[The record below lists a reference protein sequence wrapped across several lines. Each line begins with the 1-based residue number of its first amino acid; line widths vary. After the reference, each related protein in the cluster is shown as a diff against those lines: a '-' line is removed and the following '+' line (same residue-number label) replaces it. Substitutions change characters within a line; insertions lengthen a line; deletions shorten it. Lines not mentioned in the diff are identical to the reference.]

1 MRELRHTLLILGTM
15 ERSME
20 RRSLRRFRRRLSAM
34 RFFDGVPLPALSL
47 LSGWVPEAGM
57 LLIPELSPAPP
68 PNTNVDELAIGSL
81 RGRVSGALPA
91 AAWTTA
97 GGSGMQLLQGLHTS
111 LR

>member
-1 MRELRHTLLILGTM
+1 
-15 ERSME
+15 ME
-20 RRSLRRFRRRLSAM
+20 RRSLSRFRCRLSAM

-91 AAWTTA
+91 APSA
-97 GGSGMQLLQGLHTS
+97 LLLAEGRLLSWGRHP
-111 LR
+111 LL